1 MSTTNT
7 ASPQGGPAR
16 GGPARDAVLGR
27 VRDALALAPRE
38 PVTVPRAYR
47 TGRTLPDAE
56 RLELL
61 TDRLVDYK
69 AHVHPCTA
77 AGTAATV
84 AAVLNERSARLVGVP
99 AGLDPAWLAAFDG
112 EVRTDSADEPAPGLG
127 ALDGVV
133 TASAVTC
140 AETGTIFLDGGPD
153 QGRRA
158 LSLVPDLH
166 VCVVDL
172 SSVTAGVPEAVARLV
187 PGRPTTLIS
196 GPSAT
201 SDIELER
208 VEGVHGPRT
217 LDVIIRTDA

>member
-1 MSTTNT
+1 MTT
-7 ASPQGGPAR
+7 
-16 GGPARDAVLGR
+16 ARDTVLGR
-27 VRDALALAPRE
+27 VRDALALAPAGE
-38 PVTVPRAYR
+38 TAIPRAYR
-47 TGRTLPDAE
+47 TGRTLPDEE
-56 RLELL
+56 RLALF

-69 AHVHPCTA
+69 AQVHPCTA
-77 AGTAATV
+77 DRTAEVIAEV
-84 AAVLNERSARLVGVP
+84 LRDRGAARIGVP
-99 AGLDPAWLAAFDG
+99 PGLDTGWLAAYDG
-112 EVRTDSADEPAPGLG
+112 EVHQDSADIPAPRLD

-133 TASAVTC
+133 TASAVSC
-140 AETGTIFLDGGPD
+140 AETGTIFLDGSPG

-172 SSVTAGVPEAVARLV
+172 SAVEVGVPEAVARLV
-187 PGRPTTLIS
+187 PERPTTLIS

-217 LDVIIRTDA
+217 LAVVIRTDV

>member
-1 MSTTNT
+1 MTN
-7 ASPQGGPAR
+7 AR
-16 GGPARDAVLGR
+16 EAVLGR
-27 VRDALALAPRE
+27 IKDALSLAPA
-38 PVTVPRAYR
+38 PDIAVPRAYR
-47 TGRTLPDAE
+47 TGRTLPHDQ
-56 RLELL
+56 RLALF

-69 AHVHPCTA
+69 ATVHTCTA
-77 AGTAATV
+77 ERTAEVV
-84 AAVLNERSARLVGVP
+84 AEVLRERGARRIGVP
-99 AGLDPAWLAAFDG
+99 AGLDARWLDAYDG
-112 EVRTDSADEPAPGLG
+112 EVQQDSADIPAPRLD

-133 TASAVTC
+133 TASAVSC
-140 AETGTIFLDGGPD
+140 AETGTIFLDGSPD

-172 SSVTAGVPEAVARLV
+172 STVETGVPEAVARLV
-187 PGRPTTLIS
+187 PQRPTTLIS

-217 LDVIIRTDA
+217 LAVVIRTDM

>member
-1 MSTTNT
+1 MTST
-7 ASPQGGPAR
+7 AR
-16 GGPARDAVLGR
+16 ETVLGR
-27 VRDALALAPRE
+27 IRDALALAGPGE
-38 PVTVPRAYR
+38 VTVERAYR
-47 TGRTLPDAE
+47 TGRTLPGRE

-61 TDRLVDYK
+61 TGRLVDYR
-69 AHVHPCTA
+69 AGVRTCTA
-77 AGTAATV
+77 DRTAEAI
-84 AAVLNERSARLVGVP
+84 AEALRERGARRVGVP

-112 EVRTDSADEPAPGLG
+112 EVRQDSADVPAPSLD

-140 AETGTIFLDGGPD
+140 AETGTIFLDGSPD

-172 SSVTAGVPEAVARLV
+172 SSVVAGVPEAVARLV
-187 PGRPTTLIS
+187 PERPTTLIS

-217 LDVIIRTDA
+217 LEVIVRTDA